1 MAQQRQNPFGLQ
13 HPPAPGVDN
22 TAREALEPLNLSLY
36 TMSTM
41 QTSKKKKI
49 KKLLSKLCQNEL
61 FGAHDQWSDQIK
73 IDFKNV
79 FKCNP
84 TTYHVTL

>member
-13 HPPAPGVDN
+13 YPPAPGVNN

-41 QTSKKKKI
+41 QTSKKNQ
-49 KKLLSKLCQNEL
+49 KKLFQSFVKISFSEYIINGVIKWIFISKL
-61 FGAHDQWSDQIK
+61 FSD
-73 IDFKNV
+73 
-79 FKCNP
+79 
-84 TTYHVTL
+84 VTQQHIA